1 MSNFD
6 RFSIAHGVFAIN
18 FRGLQCDAGARARA
32 GRSEGKAPT
41 SAALGWPGVPSRAI
55 FTDHAA
61 VRGSRREGRP
71 QKVHRKSL
79 TRGGIRSKVTAV
91 GSGNRTNHG
100 ASARRKSADS
110 PAEGDSSVSGPAGK
124 TDSGESVSDS
134 GPEGKSF
141 FNALNA
147 FAVRFRIPD
156 YAARQ
161 SIQGR
166 YAATERAAL
175 VVRVGCQDFFAGRH
189 WHIQPVLVKLRR
201 SCDSG
206 SGVGFHRC
214 LPDQLAIRGIQ
225 RVGIALQVAEVYQVF
240 PWRFPRADTYCRA
253 QPSSCF

>member
-1 MSNFD
+1 MA
-6 RFSIAHGVFAIN
+6 FSPLISGGYSVMRGPAPAQEGVKGRRRPRPRWVGLACR
-18 FRGLQCDAGARARA
+18 RGLSLLTTPPCGDRGAKAG
-32 GRSEGKAPT
+32 
-41 SAALGWPGVPSRAI
+41 
-55 FTDHAA
+55 
-61 VRGSRREGRP
+61 
-71 QKVHRKSL
+71 HRKSL

-225 RVGIALQVAEVYQVF
+225 RVGIALQVAEVCQVF